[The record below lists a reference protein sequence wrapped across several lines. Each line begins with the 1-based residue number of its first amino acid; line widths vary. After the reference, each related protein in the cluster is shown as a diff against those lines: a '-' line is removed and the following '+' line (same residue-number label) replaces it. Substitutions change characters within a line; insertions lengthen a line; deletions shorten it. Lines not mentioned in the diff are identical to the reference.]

1 MVDRCAAFPPH
12 DQVLDATCLPVAYM
26 APPIIDTRYSSQS
39 SDPLTRGDGV
49 VSMPSSPMPWPKS
62 PTLRLTGQT
71 STKEPVSTHAP
82 LFFPSSS
89 PDPLPKRRR
98 AAATNSK
105 VTVKEARVQALADRQ
120 RWREAN
126 RTRHRKS
133 DTMRDLIMQWDTSLF
148 APNTGLLHK
157 VHDTVNERLTSEMV
171 TIEPREP
178 SLADQLHPDRFGTV
192 RFKRKVRSRYD
203 PVQKWWEPLAEEICI
218 SEPTLVMVAGG
229 EQVLRAVEDGSLADR
244 ISTNVP
250 DHPQTQRLL
259 LIIGL
264 DTHLRHLRNQAN
276 RAFAAGVRQQIQGQG
291 MATVIKHHEQA
302 GEKVE
307 RALLQLQLQH
317 RCHVVRAVTVD
328 EAAEWLYAI
337 ASDVSFR
344 PYKCVVPTNPGS
356 CNLFLWHAARR
367 RH

>member
-157 VHDTVNERLTSEMV
+157 VHDL
-171 TIEPREP
+171 
-178 SLADQLHPDRFGTV
+178 SLIH
-192 RFKRKVRSRYD
+192 
-203 PVQKWWEPLAEEICI
+203 I
-218 SEPTLVMVAGG
+218 
-229 EQVLRAVEDGSLADR
+229 
-244 ISTNVP
+244 
-250 DHPQTQRLL
+250 
-259 LIIGL
+259 
-264 DTHLRHLRNQAN
+264 
-276 RAFAAGVRQQIQGQG
+276 
-291 MATVIKHHEQA
+291 
-302 GEKVE
+302 
-307 RALLQLQLQH
+307 
-317 RCHVVRAVTVD
+317 
-328 EAAEWLYAI
+328 
-337 ASDVSFR
+337 
-344 PYKCVVPTNPGS
+344 
-356 CNLFLWHAARR
+356 
-367 RH
+367 

>member
-1 MVDRCAAFPPH
+1 M
-12 DQVLDATCLPVAYM
+12 
-26 APPIIDTRYSSQS
+26 
-39 SDPLTRGDGV
+39 
-49 VSMPSSPMPWPKS
+49 
-62 PTLRLTGQT
+62 
-71 STKEPVSTHAP
+71 
-82 LFFPSSS
+82 
-89 PDPLPKRRR
+89 
-98 AAATNSK
+98 
-105 VTVKEARVQALADRQ
+105 
-120 RWREAN
+120 
-126 RTRHRKS
+126 
-133 DTMRDLIMQWDTSLF
+133 
-148 APNTGLLHK
+148 
-157 VHDTVNERLTSEMV
+157 
-171 TIEPREP
+171 
-178 SLADQLHPDRFGTV
+178 
-192 RFKRKVRSRYD
+192 
-203 PVQKWWEPLAEEICI
+203 QKWWEPLAEEICI